1 MIILLSIWAILK
13 NLSFRLFSFI
23 NTLKCQSIINVD
35 KKDKGQ
41 IERQSDIIY
50 VVKYLD
56 VFFELIY
63 IKCSRLYC
71 N

>member
-1 MIILLSIWAILK
+1 MIILLSIWVILK
-13 NLSFRLFSFI
+13 NFSFRLFSFI

-63 IKCSRLYC
+63 IKCSQC
-71 N
+71 S